1 MSLHDVMLEELRDLY
16 SAENQLVKALPQ
28 LVKHAKNEELK
39 NGISQHLA
47 QTEEHVERL
56 KQIFAQLKEKP
67 TGKHCKGMEGLL
79 GEGKEVMKEDEKGDL
94 YDVSLIGAATRV
106 EHYEIAA
113 YNTLIAIANATG
125 KKEIA
130 ALLEQTL
137 QEEEDT
143 RDELEDLLSQ
153 FLERSATR
161 TAD

>member
-39 NGISQHLA
+39 NSISQHLA

-56 KQIFAQLKEKP
+56 KQIFDQLEEKP
-67 TGKHCKGMEGLL
+67 AGKHCKGMEGLL
-79 GEGKEVMKEDEKGDL
+79 SEGKEVMKEDEKGDL

-113 YNTLIAIANATG
+113 YKSVIAIANAMG
-125 KKEIA
+125 KKEISTH
-130 ALLEQTL
+130 LKKTL
-137 QEEEDT
+137 QEEET

-153 FLERSATR
+153 LLERSATR
-161 TAD
+161 TAA